1 MFHDPKPYSE
11 YVETGSPWLRRVPS
25 HWRMPRLKTVVR
37 EVSDKGHPNEP
48 LLAATQSRGV
58 IRKDQYENRT
68 VEAMHSLETLKLV
81 AVGDFVISLRSFQG
95 GIERALARGIISP
108 AYTILRPLRAD
119 DTGYLTLL
127 FKSRPFIDAL
137 RLAVTGI
144 REGQNIEYPRL
155 AHDMIPLPPPA
166 EQEAIVTYLAHA
178 HQRINQAIATKRRL
192 IALLEEQKQALTR
205 QAVTAGLGAGTLR
218 DSGFA
223 HIGLIPTHWRVLRAK
238 HLFREFD
245 RRSGTG
251 QETLLSLRQAAGLVH
266 HHEVSPIAI
275 QPEAL
280 MNYKVVM
287 PGAVVMNRMRA
298 ASGVF
303 AVAREI
309 GLVSPDYSTMSVGE
323 HVVADYY
330 LYLFKTPELMA
341 EFRRR
346 SSGLGTGE
354 SGFMRLQYEAFG
366 RIPLPVPPAA
376 EQQAIANLVEE
387 RRAIV
392 DAQIDL
398 ARREIGALQ
407 EFSTC
412 LTAEVVTGQLD
423 VRGVAAALPRIDP
436 AAVFASASVDACE
449 DDDEALEGDA
459 LEEA

>member
-1 MFHDPKPYSE
+1 MFRDLKPYPECAHTAAGLRPPHWTARSMGSLLRQKSE
-11 YVETGSPWLRRVPS
+11 RNRPDL
-25 HWRMPRLKTVVR
+25 
-37 EVSDKGHPNEP
+37 P
-48 LLAATQSRGV
+48 LLSVARERGV
-58 IRKDQYENRT
+58 FVRSAGDDNHNVVPDDLTNYKVARKGD
-68 VEAMHSLETLKLV
+68 LV
-81 AVGDFVISLRSFQG
+81 VNKMKAWQG
-95 GIERALARGIISP
+95 SMGVAPTDGVVSP
-108 AYTILRPLRAD
+108 AYYVYDLALENAGYAHLLLRSKPYVAHYVAASDGVRIGQWDL
-119 DTGYLTLL
+119 
-127 FKSRPFIDAL
+127 SDA
-137 RLAVTGI
+137 RF
-144 REGQNIEYPRL
+144 RR
-155 AHDMIPLPPPA
+155 IPLSIPPVD

-223 HIGLIPTHWRVLRAK
+223 HIGLIPAHWRVLRAK

-245 RRSGTG
+245 LRSGTG

-449 DDDEALEGDA
+449 DDGEALEGDA